1 LCQQR
6 GFAIGVAMQDDL
18 CFAETAAEAWAP
30 VAGWRARIRG
40 AARAA
45 RIRIE
50 AMRQRPAAAPFVRCL
65 YAHAVFADTVPTFRA
80 FLRAAKQEGEFVDTP
95 TLRAII
101 ADGRPS
107 DGRFF
112 HLSFDDG
119 FASVYEDGGPVME
132 DERVPYTMFVATDLI
147 DADPKTLNSYFAHM
161 PAYRARVRTLDWPQ
175 AKAAA
180 GGIGEIGCHTRTHAR
195 LSNISGE
202 PARLADEIAGAKA
215 IIEGHVGR
223 PCDSFAWPYGT
234 ATDIDHRGR
243 AAIAAAGFTSNFS
256 AVRGAVRPG
265 TTDVMD
271 IPRHQVEFHW
281 PLRELMVWARGFRE
295 A

>member
-1 LCQQR
+1 MP
-6 GFAIGVAMQDDL
+6 AAST
-18 CFAETAAEAWAP
+18 FAETAAEAWAP
-30 VAGWRARIRG
+30 VTGWRARVRG

-45 RIRIE
+45 RIRME
-50 AMRQRPAAAPFVRCL
+50 AARQGPATAPFVRCL
-65 YAHAVFADTVPTFRA
+65 YAHAVFPDTAATFRT
-80 FLRAAKQEGEFVDTP
+80 FLRAAKQEGEFVDTA

-101 ADGRPS
+101 AGGKPG

-119 FASVYEDGGPVME
+119 FASVYESGGPVME

-147 DADPKTLNSYFAHM
+147 DADPDTLNRYFAQM

-180 GGIGEIGCHTRTHAR
+180 EGVGEIGCHTRTHAR
-195 LSNISGE
+195 LSNISGDA
-202 PARLADEIAGAKA
+202 ARLTDEIMGARA
-215 IIEGHVGR
+215 IIEGHVGQ

-234 ATDIDHRGR
+234 ASDIDAAGR

-256 AVRGAVRPG
+256 AVRGAVQPG
-265 TTDVMD
+265 ATDVMN
-271 IPRHQVEFHW
+271 IPRHQIEFHW
-281 PLRELMVWARGFRE
+281 PLHELMVWARGFRE

>member
-1 LCQQR
+1 MPT
-6 GFAIGVAMQDDL
+6 APTY
-18 CFAETAAEAWAP
+18 AETAAEAWAP
-30 VAGWRARIRG
+30 VRGWGARARS

-45 RIRIE
+45 RIRLE
-50 AMRQRPAAAPFVRCL
+50 ALKRRPQTAPFVRCL
-65 YAHAVFADTVPTFRA
+65 YAHAVFPDTVPTFHA
-80 FLRAAKQEGEFVDTP
+80 FLKAAKQEGEFVDTP

-101 ADGRPS
+101 ADGKPS

-119 FASVYEDGGPVME
+119 FASVYEAGGPVME

-147 DADPKTLNSYFAHM
+147 DADPDTLAAYFAHM
-161 PAYRARVRTLDWPQ
+161 PAYRARVRTLDWGQ

-180 GGIGEIGCHTRTHAR
+180 AGIGEIGCHTRTHAR
-195 LSNISGE
+195 LSKIAND
-202 PARLADEIAGAKA
+202 PARLTNEIAGAKA

-234 ATDIDHRGR
+234 ASDIDERGR

-265 TTDVMD
+265 ATDVMD
-271 IPRHQVEFHW
+271 IPRHQLEFHW
-281 PLRELMVWARGFRE
+281 PLHELMVWARGFRE
-295 A
+295 G

>member
-1 LCQQR
+1 
-6 GFAIGVAMQDDL
+6 MTY
-18 CFAETAAEAWAP
+18 AETAAEAWAP
-30 VAGWRARIRG
+30 VAGWRARARS
-40 AARAA
+40 AARAV
-45 RIRIE
+45 RIRLE
-50 AMRQRPAAAPFVRCL
+50 AMRQRPATTPFVRCL
-65 YAHAVFADTVPTFRA
+65 YAHAVFPDTVPAFRG

-101 ADGRPS
+101 KDGKPS

-119 FASVYEDGGPVME
+119 FASVYEAGGPVME
-132 DERVPYTMFVATDLI
+132 AERVPYTMFVATDLI
-147 DADPKTLNSYFAHM
+147 DADPDTLNAYFAHM
-161 PAYRARVRTLDWPQ
+161 PAYRARVRTLDWAQ

-180 GGIGEIGCHTRTHAR
+180 EGIGEIGCHTRTHAR
-195 LSNISGE
+195 LSKISHD
-202 PARLADEIAGAKA
+202 PTRLAGEIAGAKA

-234 ATDIDHRGR
+234 ATDIDAAGR

-265 TTDVMD
+265 ETDVMD
-271 IPRHQVEFHW
+271 IPRHQIEFHW
-281 PLRELMVWARGFRE
+281 PLYELMVWARGFRE